1 MGGAGR
7 KPVVGSYRTERVTYR
22 SVDTADTDV
31 DAIEETIDTRYD
43 RNSDQT
49 MTVTTGADSMLALYV
64 LLAGPSAATIQ
75 VYAKASDEDQED
87 SGSSSSPAGTSEWA
101 FYVEKSVDSKN
112 LLHVMWPLP
121 AGIYK
126 VMVTSITGSGDV
138 IIRES
143 HSA

>member
-1 MGGAGR
+1 MSGAGR
-7 KPVVGSYRTERVTYR
+7 KPVVGTYRTGRVTYR
-22 SVDTADTDV
+22 TTDSVDSDIDDINAV
-31 DAIEETIDTRYD
+31 IDTRND
-43 RNSDQT
+43 STSDQV

-75 VYAKASDEDQED
+75 VYAKADDEAEAD
-87 SGSSSSPAGTSEWA
+87 SGSSSSPTGISEWA
-101 FYVEKSVDSKN
+101 FVEEKSVDTKN

-121 AGIYK
+121 AGVYK

-138 IIRES
+138 VIRES